1 MPTVRLQTLL
11 TQLHE
16 EIATLGES
24 NPEETQR
31 LERLVAEIDLAL
43 ENEQPEAY
51 EPLLDSI
58 KSNLIEFESE
68 HPTASGIVRRL
79 MQALGDMG
87 I

>member
-1 MPTVRLQTLL
+1 MPTVRLQHLL
-11 TQLHE
+11 KQLHQ
-16 EIATLGES
+16 EIASLGES
-24 NPEETQR
+24 NPAETQR

-43 ENEQPEAY
+43 EKEQPEAY
-51 EPLLDSI
+51 EPLLDNI
-58 KSNLIEFESE
+58 RSNLIEFEND

>member
-1 MPTVRLQTLL
+1 MPTVRLQHLL

-24 NPEETQR
+24 NPKETGR

-43 ENEQPEAY
+43 KNQEPEAY
-51 EPLLDSI
+51 EPLLDNI
-58 KSNLIEFESE
+58 RSNLVEFESE

>member
-1 MPTVRLQTLL
+1 MPTVRLQHLL
-11 TQLHE
+11 TQLHQ

-24 NPEETQR
+24 NPQETQR

-43 ENEQPEAY
+43 ENQESEAY
-51 EPLLDSI
+51 EPLLDNI
-58 KSNLIEFESE
+58 KSNLLEFESE